1 MRVIY
6 FRVRPELVIHRL
18 QGPRAMPKLEVLLD
32 QCICVAEDDGNGV
45 PVWSA
50 VIPDNWEAK
59 ARTFTAKFLGIGM
72 QEVWDKHQPV
82 ARMILRKKV
91 ELSNGEVVEMGMDEP
106 TPAGATVLE
115 NAIAPHT
122 FAGYDIETGL
132 EA

>member
-59 ARTFTAKFLGIGM
+59 ARTFTAKFLGVGM
-72 QEVWDKHQPV
+72 QEVWDKHQSV
-82 ARMILRKKV
+82 ARRILRKRV
-91 ELSNGEVVEMGMDEP
+91 ELTDGEVVEVSMSSP
-106 TPAGATVLE
+106 NPAGSSVIET
-115 NAIAPHT
+115 AIPPHT
-122 FAGYDIETGL
+122 FSGYDIETGEEL
-132 EA
+132 